1 MLHPALP
8 IIRRFKQL
16 RILIL
21 GDLMLDE
28 YIWGTVHRISPEA
41 PVPVVSVT
49 GRTAVPGGAANVAA
63 NVAALGATVDVYGV
77 VGADQEG
84 EYLRRLLASLS
95 VRGAGIVTDQHR
107 PTSTKVRIIADRQQI
122 VRMDREATSPLDATQ
137 AQRLIAAVGEAIESE
152 AAPNGIILS
161 DYAKG
166 CLTPDLLKEVI
177 GLARSRE
184 IFVAVDPKGR
194 DFRKYRGV
202 NMLTP
207 NRHETEVACG
217 FPIEHEGLLPH
228 AMDVLFDQTDAD
240 GLLITLGKD
249 GMAVGRR
256 QQAGSGTLAH
266 SHCRTY
272 WRIPSEAR
280 EVYDVTGAG
289 DTVIGAFAL
298 AYLASQSWEQAAHI
312 ANAAAGIV
320 VGHVG
325 TTCICRQELLAH
337 FRAAQRGKRRGLRTL
352 DEMNRTRQVNP
363 RKNPHLSAH

>member
-8 IIRRFKQL
+8 IIQQFKHL
-16 RILIL
+16 RVLIL

-28 YIWGTVHRISPEA
+28 YIWGTVQRISPEA

-49 GRTAVPGGAANVAA
+49 SRTVVPGGAANVAA

-77 VGADQEG
+77 VGTDQEG

-95 VRGAGIVTDQHR
+95 VNCAGLIADQNR
-107 PTSTKVRIIADRQQI
+107 PTSTKVRVIAERQQI
-122 VRMDREATSPLDATQ
+122 VRMDREETAPIDGPHIDRLITAISDAT
-137 AQRLIAAVGEAIESE
+137 ESE
-152 AAPNGIILS
+152 ASPDAIILS

-177 GLARSRE
+177 ALARSRE

-217 FPIEHEGLLPH
+217 FAIEHDGQLPH

-249 GMAVGRR
+249 GMAVGQR
-256 QQAGSGTLAH
+256 QPGREGAAAPSY
-266 SHCRTY
+266 RTPY

-289 DTVIGAFAL
+289 DTVIGTFVL
-298 AYLASQSWEQAAHI
+298 AYLASRSWEQAAHI

-325 TTCICRQELLAH
+325 TTTVRRQELLAH
-337 FRAAQRGKRRGLRTL
+337 FRTVQRGKRSKLRSLNKTK
-352 DEMNRTRQVNP
+352 EP
-363 RKNPHLSAH
+363 R

>member
-1 MLHPALP
+1 MLPPALS
-8 IIRRFKQL
+8 IIQQFRNL
-16 RILIL
+16 HVLIL

-28 YIWGTVHRISPEA
+28 YVWGTVQRISPEA

-49 GRTAVPGGAANVAA
+49 SRTAVPGGAANVAA
-63 NVAALGATVDVYGV
+63 NVAALGGTVDVFGV
-77 VGADQEG
+77 VGTDQEG

-95 VRGAGIVTDQHR
+95 VNCAGLLTDQNR
-107 PTSTKVRIIADRQQI
+107 PTSTKVRIVAERQQI
-122 VRMDREATSPLDATQ
+122 VRMDREDTAALDGSHLDQ
-137 AQRLIAAVGEAIESE
+137 LISAIHDAIESQTSPD
-152 AAPNGIILS
+152 AIILS

-177 GLARSRE
+177 ALARGRE

-194 DFRKYRGV
+194 DFRKYCGV

-217 FPIEHEGLLPH
+217 FAIEHDGQLPQ
-228 AMDVLFDQTDAD
+228 AMDVLFDLTDAD

-249 GMAVGRR
+249 GMAVGQR
-256 QQAGSGTLAH
+256 QLDRDGTAAF
-266 SHCRTY
+266 SHRPAY
-272 WRIPSEAR
+272 WRISSEAR

-289 DTVIGAFAL
+289 DTVIAAFVL
-298 AYLASQSWEQAAHI
+298 AYLASRSWEQAAHI

-325 TTCICRQELLAH
+325 TTTIRRQELLAH
-337 FRAAQRGKRRGLRTL
+337 FRSAQRGKRGNLRHLNQTKEPRPRLRGT
-352 DEMNRTRQVNP
+352 
-363 RKNPHLSAH
+363 AHT